1 MKIHLSVRL
10 TAIALF
16 AALAACGPQKHENQA
31 GENQAHEN
39 FARGGGH
46 HGIRAVCAADIQ
58 KFCAQAD
65 RPRRCLKQNID
76 KLSDACKEAMAKH
89 RGGRNRDKDND
100 NDNDNDNQK

>member
-1 MKIHLSVRL
+1 MRTHPTVRL

-31 GENQAHEN
+31 HEN
-39 FARGGGH
+39 IARGGGH
-46 HGIRAVCAADIQ
+46 HGIRAICAADIE

-76 KLSDACKEAMAKH
+76 KLSDACKAAVAKRH
-89 RGGRNRDKDND
+89 GGRNRDNDSDND
-100 NDNDNDNQK
+100 DQK